1 MGQNRRARRKAGA
14 EQRDAEERKRFEE
27 FLRQV
32 HLEGDEW
39 EEGPGE
45 QVPFAVVPYIEL
57 TALSPLKDM
66 PQHKENKRG

>member
-32 HLEGDEW
+32 CLEGDSPI
-39 EEGPGE
+39 GAYAKTYGE
-45 QVPFAVVPYIEL
+45 VVFDSSDP
-57 TALSPLKDM
+57 PKKR
-66 PQHKENKRG
+66 KEP

>member
-32 HLEGDEW
+32 HLEGGSPIEAYAKTYGD
-39 EEGPGE
+39 
-45 QVPFAVVPYIEL
+45 VVFDGGTPPKQRNE
-57 TALSPLKDM
+57 T
-66 PQHKENKRG
+66 